1 MKLQPCVSGPASVV
15 SYYCFDPEE
24 MGDICDWV
32 KSDSVSCGEAAT
44 DYAIYKTITIPKE
57 AEQLETR
64 FGSFLTIKV
73 KAIIGGE
80 EECGADY
87 NSYGMAASF
96 AGAALLLGLV
106 VAVGY
111 KKCGKQT
118 KQWQKNTSDVSADCQ
133 KTQSFVNANA
143 MMSAKYL
150 VTKDQ

>member
-1 MKLQPCVSGPASVV
+1 MQARSGFDPNAKVQLQPCVSGPASLV
-15 SYYCFDPEE
+15 SYYCFDPED

-32 KSDSVSCGEAAT
+32 KSDSVSCGQAAT
-44 DYAIYKTITIPKE
+44 DYSIYKTITIPKE

-87 NSYGMAASF
+87 NSSAASF

-106 VAVGY
+106 VRSARKRYAALVDEDSKAYIEMGHA
-111 KKCGKQT
+111 
-118 KQWQKNTSDVSADCQ
+118 SDDGQLA
-133 KTQSFVNANA
+133 
-143 MMSAKYL
+143 
-150 VTKDQ
+150 